1 LFRLNL
7 VVFHCRFLR
16 LLQAEDVWLVS
27 VPVAAQQ
34 ESFNDSRMLGDVVLE
49 SHPTSFLKSAT
60 ILAYIA
66 AVPLFGTGIFFE
78 EPDSLVRLYRSH
90 T

>member
-1 LFRLNL
+1 MFRLNL

-49 SHPTSFLKSAT
+49 SHSTSVT

-78 EPDSLVRLYRSH
+78 ETDSLVRLYTSH

>member
-1 LFRLNL
+1 M
-7 VVFHCRFLR
+7 VFHCPFLR

-34 ESFNDSRMLGDVVLE
+34 ESFNDLRMLGDAVLE
-49 SHPTSFLKSAT
+49 SHSTSFLKSVT
-60 ILAYIA
+60 IPAYIA
-66 AVPLFGTGIFFE
+66 AVPLFGTEIFFE